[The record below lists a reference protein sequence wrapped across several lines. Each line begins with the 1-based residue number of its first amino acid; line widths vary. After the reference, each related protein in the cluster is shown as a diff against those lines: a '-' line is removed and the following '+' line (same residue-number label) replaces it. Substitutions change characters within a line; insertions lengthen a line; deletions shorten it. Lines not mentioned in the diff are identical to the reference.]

1 MIDALRFAILSVIL
15 VLYSILSLRSSSWR
29 ILLYYL
35 FIYYYYYYNIG
46 SDDLLNVN
54 IFLFNQLDRCRYI
67 FIEFSIIIS
76 SFDVQRFTIDENDRF
91 VSKDSF
97 VGCVVTSKRF
107 KRHEQISADCY
118 SLFGIPRSARAVNHR
133 QVAFTGNR
141 DHEWVTWG
149 WRAVKRCMEHP
160 CLLSWFCK

>member
-15 VLYSILSLRSSSWR
+15 VLFDPFVKEFIVENSSLLSVYLLLL
-29 ILLYYL
+29 LLYWIRW
-35 FIYYYYYYNIG
+35 FIKR
-46 SDDLLNVN
+46 VN
-54 IFLFNQLDRCRYI
+54 TFLFNQLDRCRYI

>member
-35 FIYYYYYYNIG
+35 LLLLLYWIRWFIKR
-46 SDDLLNVN
+46 VN

-76 SFDVQRFTIDENDRF
+76 SFDVQRFTIVENDRF

-97 VGCVVTSKRF
+97 VGCAVTSKRF